1 MNRFL
6 DGFSTKFKLP
16 VFGKLQV
23 KDMEAKPKIVS
34 FALEFCQTSLL
45 VLSTHLLTCRFLPF
59 SLFAQKRLLLRQ
71 CFHDAT
77 LALLLK

>member
-16 VFGKLQV
+16 FFGKLQV

-34 FALEFCQTSLL
+34 FALEFCHKQA
-45 VLSTHLLTCRFLPF
+45 FWF
-59 SLFAQKRLLLRQ
+59 
-71 CFHDAT
+71 
-77 LALLLK
+77 

>member
-6 DGFSTKFKLP
+6 DGFSTNFKLP
-16 VFGKLQV
+16 FFGKLQV

-71 CFHDAT
+71 CSHDAT